1 MAKINLKE
9 QASSSVT
16 TLPNG
21 TYQAVVSAAWDLGM
35 QESTYEG
42 VTTVKHKVMF
52 RFEINKTIPDEGAF
66 QGKRYNILK
75 EINIPDF
82 FGDKA
87 ALVKLVCACEGKTV
101 GKEFFKDFDTD
112 SLIGKNLMV
121 ATGLTSGG
129 NAKIESFSTLM
140 DILPVITPELTPEM
154 PEWVAKK
161 VMEGKGA
168 ETPAANAQPAQ
179 PSDLGPQTP
188 PAFDVEYE
196 AHRGDEPSDLPF

>member
-1 MAKINLKE
+1 MAKINLQE
-9 QASSSVT
+9 STATSIT

-21 TYQAVVSAAWDLGM
+21 TYQAVISAAWDLGL
-35 QESTYEG
+35 QEGTYEG

-52 RFEINKTIPDEGAF
+52 RFEINKLITDEGKF
-66 QGKRYNILK
+66 EGKRYNVLK

-87 ALVKLVCACEGKTV
+87 ALVKLVSATEGKSVT
-101 GKEFFKDFDTD
+101 KDFFSDFDTD

-140 DILPVITPELTPEM
+140 DILPAIEPELTPEM
-154 PEWVAKK
+154 PEWVEKK
-161 VMEGKGA
+161 VMEGKSSA
-168 ETPAANAQPAQ
+168 PVAPA

-188 PAFDVEYE
+188 PLPEE
-196 AHRGDEPSDLPF
+196 TENLPF

>member
-1 MAKINLKE
+1 MAKVNLKE
-9 QASSSVT
+9 QEKSSVT

-21 TYQAVVSAAWDLGM
+21 TYQAVISASWDLGM

-42 VTTVKHKVMF
+42 VTSVKHKVMF
-52 RFEINKTIPDEGAF
+52 RFEINKTIADEGIF
-66 QGKRYNILK
+66 KGKRYNILK

-87 ALVKLVCACEGKTV
+87 ALVKLVSASEGKTV
-101 GKEFFKDFDTD
+101 DKAFFNDFDTD

-140 DILPVITPELTPEM
+140 DILPPIVPELTPEM

-161 VMEGKGA
+161 VMEGNGSA
-168 ETPAANAQPAQ
+168 PTQQPAQ
-179 PSDLGPQTP
+179 PSDIGPQTP
-188 PAFDVEYE
+188 PAPED
-196 AHRGDEPSDLPF
+196 DLPF